1 MPHLI
6 VHCSESV
13 TRMAAP
19 EELLDTVFEAAES
32 TGLFATSGVGGIKVR
47 LETFRNFRNVDGRE
61 HFVHVFGYIMEGRT
75 TAQKQ
80 ALTTAVVRALKT
92 LLPAVE
98 IVSMNV
104 SDFERETYRNATMV
118 ETHDAPR

>member
-47 LETFRNFRNVDGRE
+47 LETFRNYRNVDGRE
-61 HFVHVFGYIMEGRT
+61 HFVHVFGYIMQGRT
-75 TAQKQ
+75 SGQKRD
-80 ALTTAVVRALKT
+80 LTTAVVSALKT

-118 ETHDAPR
+118 GTHDAAG

>member
-47 LETFRNFRNVDGRE
+47 LETFRNYRNVDGRE
-61 HFVHVFGYIMEGRT
+61 HFVHVFGYIMQGRT
-75 TAQKQ
+75 TEQKQ
-80 ALTTAVVRALKT
+80 ALSTAVLGALKT

-118 ETHDAPR
+118 SSDDVAG

>member
-6 VHCSESV
+6 IECSESV

-19 EELLDTVFEAAES
+19 EAIIDTVFAAAES

-47 LETFRNFRNVDGRE
+47 LESFRHYRNVEGRE
-61 HFVHVFGYIMEGRT
+61 HFVHVFGHIMEGRT
-75 TAQKQ
+75 TEQKA
-80 ALTTAVVRALKT
+80 ALSTVVVRALKA
-92 LLPAVE
+92 LLPGVE

-104 SDFERETYRNATMV
+104 SDFERVTYRNAAMV
-118 ETHDAPR
+118 ELADASG

>member
-13 TRMAAP
+13 THLAAP
-19 EELLDTVFEAAES
+19 EDIVDTVFEAAAS
-32 TGLFATSGVGGIKVR
+32 TGLFAATGVGGIKVR
-47 LETFRNFRNVDGRE
+47 LETFRHYRNVEGRD
-61 HFVHVFGYIMEGRT
+61 HFVHVFAYIMEGRT
-75 TAQKQ
+75 TDQKA
-80 ALTTAVVRALKT
+80 ALSNAIVGALRA

-104 SDFERETYRNATMV
+104 SDFERATYRNATTV
-118 ETHDAPR
+118 DEPDVAG

>member
-47 LETFRNFRNVDGRE
+47 LETFRNYRNVDGRE
-61 HFVHVFGYIMEGRT
+61 HFVHVFGYIMQGRT
-75 TAQKQ
+75 TEQKQ
-80 ALTTAVVRALKT
+80 ALSTAVLGALKT

-118 ETHDAPR
+118 ESDDVAG

>member
-6 VHCSESV
+6 VHGSESV

-19 EELLDTVFEAAES
+19 EDVLDTVF
-32 TGLFATSGVGGIKVR
+32 GQIV
-47 LETFRNFRNVDGRE
+47 
-61 HFVHVFGYIMEGRT
+61 EGRT
-75 TAQKQ
+75 TEQKQ
-80 ALTTAVVRALKT
+80 ALSTAVVQALTT

-104 SDFERETYRNATMV
+104 SDFERETYRSATMV
-118 ETHDAPR
+118 KPDDVAG